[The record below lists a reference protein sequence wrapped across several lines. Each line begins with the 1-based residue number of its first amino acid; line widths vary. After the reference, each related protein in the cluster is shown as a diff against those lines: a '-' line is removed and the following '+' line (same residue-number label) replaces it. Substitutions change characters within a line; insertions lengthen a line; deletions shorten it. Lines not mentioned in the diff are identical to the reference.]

1 MFIGP
6 TKLTRTDEV
15 SYIKRGGS
23 ITFIWSYVPTKA
35 NTQGIGRR
43 GSEWLSSK
51 ATNTS
56 KR

>member
-1 MFIGP
+1 MFIVP

-23 ITFIWSYVPTKA
+23 ITSICSYLLTKA
-35 NTQGIGRR
+35 NAQGIGRR

>member
-6 TKLTRTDEV
+6 TKLTKTDKV

-23 ITFIWSYVPTKA
+23 ITSIWSYLLTKA
-35 NTQGIGRR
+35 NAQGIGRR

>member
-6 TKLTRTDEV
+6 TKLTKTDKV

-23 ITFIWSYVPTKA
+23 ITSIWSYVPTKA
-35 NTQGIGRR
+35 NTQGSGRR

-51 ATNTS
+51 ATNAAS
-56 KR
+56 K